1 MVLLVFVTI
10 DFMRS
15 KIFLLAN
22 HVITLACIVPGHKAQ
37 TAINAFPQ
45 IRDSTIN
52 IHLHVLAGM
61 DSMMMAHRFVSH
73 AMFRV

>member
-15 KIFLLAN
+15 KILSLAN
-22 HVITLACIVPGHKAQ
+22 HVITLVCIAQDHKAQ
-37 TAINAFPQ
+37 IAINAFPQ
-45 IRDSTIN
+45 IRDYTISM
-52 IHLHVLAGM
+52 HLHVLVGM